1 MKEVKRF
8 LGFFGLILFVL
19 FLSPFNVN
27 AEEMSD
33 RFKQILN
40 EEGKLV
46 VTDTSHNTD
55 MPIFLWDFL
64 RKYSTNEYFFSASS
78 FDEETSTACLSLDN
92 PYEYHCVEV
101 VFEEEI
107 SDEFNKVLTN
117 GKLLIPNSTERVSSE
132 HVSSTIFNLSDEN
145 YNFGID
151 VYYDIDKMEHIPLL
165 KDDLSEATI
174 VMRKNDSR
182 YEERHI
188 IKFDYLEEPTDEY
201 IEVVGEDLTLE
212 FNSIV
217 PKTEEEFYTL
227 FEVLIYEDDS
237 NMYLSYLSD
246 DFTFCDLTI
255 NGETHTVDIVYNYD
269 EDVQEKLQDLIDKL
283 PKDLSDFKV
292 KDLELINYWL
302 YTFNNN
308 DINALAGFSG
318 DLKKY
323 MNNYNVNLIVKTG
336 AGNDAP
342 FVTARLG
349 MAAIMH
355 DGIAYYSNPRLG
367 SLAEHIIYV
376 PDSTENT
383 KEALITAAQKRIN
396 DYLGNNKIATVSYG
410 GTAKNVWI
418 EAGYE
423 LTREM
428 WEEFEPNMTIEEWIM
443 GFMPAYEDFGE
454 EVVEIEGIKENDDAF
469 YLTLKIDGKEKKYP
483 FFIRRDSSKMVVP
496 TYSTADTKTDIS
508 ISSTNFDIPLDTM
521 ISASKLT
528 SGKEYEKIIKLLDVK
543 DNLTYDLKLFSNS
556 LERYV
561 TKLEDGTFEVK
572 IPLSKELKG
581 KSLVAYYVNDDGKI
595 QPYEVKLTKDGNYA
609 IFNTDH
615 FSIYT
620 LAEGEFVPEV
630 LPPQTGDNII
640 NYVIMGIISII
651 GLLGIGIYVKKN
663 NLLRTN

>member
-8 LGFFGLILFVL
+8 LGFLGLILFVL
-19 FLSPFNVN
+19 FLSPVSVQ
-27 AEEMSD
+27 ADEMSD
-33 RFKQILN
+33 EFKTILN

-46 VTDTSHNTD
+46 VTDTSHETD
-55 MPIFLWDFL
+55 MTMFLWNYL
-64 RKYSTNEYFFSASS
+64 RKYSTDEYFFSVGS
-78 FDEETSTACLSLDN
+78 FDKENSIACISIDN
-92 PYEYHCVEV
+92 LQELNCVDV
-101 VFEEEI
+101 VFEEDI

-132 HVSSTIFNLSDEN
+132 HVSSSIYNLSDEN

-165 KDDLSEATI
+165 KADLSEATI
-174 VMRKNDSR
+174 VMRKNGSL

-201 IEVVGEDLTLE
+201 LEVIGEDLTLE

-217 PKTEEEFYTL
+217 PKTEDEFYTL
-227 FEVLIYEDDS
+227 FDVLIYEEDS
-237 NMYLSYLSD
+237 NMILSYVSD

-269 EDVQEKLQDLIDKL
+269 KSVQEKLGGLINKL

-292 KDLELINYWL
+292 KDLELVNYWL
-302 YTFNNN
+302 YTFNKD

-318 DLKKY
+318 DLKSY

-342 FVTARLG
+342 FVTARIG

-355 DGIAYYSNPRLG
+355 DGIAYYSNPYLG
-367 SLAEHIIYV
+367 ALAEHIIYV

-383 KEALITAAQKRIN
+383 KEALIAAAQKRIN
-396 DYLGNNKIATVSYG
+396 DYLGNDKIAFITYG
-410 GTAKNVWI
+410 GTAKDVWI
-418 EAGYE
+418 AEGYE

-428 WEEFEPNMTIEEWIM
+428 WEEFEPNMTIEEWVM

-454 EVVEIEGIKENDDAF
+454 EVVEIEGIKEDDYAF
-469 YLTLKIDGKEKKYP
+469 YLTFKIDGKEKRYP
-483 FFIRRDSSKMVVP
+483 FFIRKDSSKMVVP

-543 DNLTYDLKLFSNS
+543 ENLTYDLKLFSNS
-556 LERYV
+556 LEKYI
-561 TKLEDGTFEVK
+561 TKLEDGSFEVR
-572 IPLSKELKG
+572 IPLTKELKG
-581 KSLVAYYVNDDGKI
+581 KSLVAYYVNENGKI
-595 QPYEVKLTKDGNYA
+595 IPYDVKPDGDYA
-609 IFNTDH
+609 VFKTDH

-620 LAEGEFVPEV
+620 LAEGEYVPEI
-630 LPPQTGDNII
+630 LPPQTGDNIV
-640 NYVIMGIISII
+640 NYVIMGIVSIM
-651 GLLGIGIYVKKN
+651 GLLGIGFYIKKN